1 MLIQMTILRSYAL
14 IMSEFPIQTTVK
26 VNIETTSQEL
36 LQFLGQSLLI
46 EVMNT

>member
-14 IMSEFPIQTTVK
+14 IMSEFTIQTTVK
-26 VNIETTSQEL
+26 VNIGTASQEL
-36 LQFLGQSLLI
+36 LLFLGQSLLI